1 MTVIGVDL
9 GATKIAGALFTH
21 EGEILHRQSAQLDKK
36 TGPEVGALIKDLILD
51 LVKAAGDKSVHAVG
65 TCVPGISW
73 SETGRVWAPNIPG
86 WEDYPLRDELRSM
99 LATRNIKVSVDSD
112 RSCSILGEAWKGA
125 AGGCSDA
132 IFVAVGTGIGAGIL
146 VDGKVLRGA
155 HDISGAIGWMA
166 LDRPFREPYVECGC
180 FEHHASG
187 AGIAKVARELLSA
200 QPDYDGVLRN
210 RPANLLTAHDIF
222 AAFESNDVIAQEVLQ
237 QAVSYW
243 GMAAANLV
251 SLFNPEVIIFGGGI
265 FGPARRF
272 LDMIAR
278 EARRWAQPISITKAR
293 FETSLLGGDAALYGA
308 GYLALRVAGAA
319 NA

>member
-1 MTVIGVDL
+1 MYVIGVDL
-9 GATKIAGALFTH
+9 GGTKVAGALFTPD
-21 EGEILHRQSAQLDKK
+21 GDVAHRRSAQLDRR
-36 TGPEVGALIKDLILD
+36 TGPEVGALINDVVQDLLS
-51 LVKAAGDKSVHAVG
+51 AAADTPVSAVG
-65 TCVPGISW
+65 ICVPGISW

-86 WEDYPLRDELRSM
+86 WEDYPLRDELRLGLGKRDIM
-99 LATRNIKVSVDSD
+99 IGIDSD
-112 RSCSILGEAWKGA
+112 RGCSLLGEVWKGA
-125 AGGCSDA
+125 AGGCRDA
-132 IFVAVGTGIGAGIL
+132 IFMAVGTGIGAGIL

-187 AGIAKVARELLSA
+187 TGIAKVARELLSVKHE
-200 QPDYDGVLRN
+200 YHGVLRN
-210 RPANLLTAHDIF
+210 KPATVLTARDIF
-222 AAFESNDVIAQEVLQ
+222 AAYDSGDEVAREVLH
-237 QAVSYW
+237 QAVSFW

-278 EARRWAQPISITKAR
+278 EARKWAQPISITKVR
-293 FETSLLGGDAALYGA
+293 FEASLLGSDAALYGA
-308 GYLALRVAGAA
+308 GHLALRTAGAA
-319 NA
+319 HA